1 MARQV
6 FVRDYRRDRGEDA
19 AMRILIYGLVA
30 IVVAA
35 GLLLFDDVEVGL
47 PVLNVAVWTV
57 VITAGLFLLTRLHG
71 RRSRRRS
78 RSRSRSLSRHSAPQ
92 HQHHIDLKPQPRPH
106 ALPHR

>member
-1 MARQV
+1 
-6 FVRDYRRDRGEDA
+6 
-19 AMRILIYGLVA
+19 MRILIYGLVA

-57 VITAGLFLLTRLHG
+57 VITTGLFLITRLHG

-78 RSRSRSLSRHSAPQ
+78 RSRSRGLSRHSAPQ
-92 HQHHIDLKPQPRPH
+92 HQRHIDLKPQPRPQ
-106 ALPHR
+106 ALPHC

>member
-1 MARQV
+1 
-6 FVRDYRRDRGEDA
+6 
-19 AMRILIYGLVA
+19 MRILIYGLVA
-30 IVVAA
+30 LVVAA

-78 RSRSRSLSRHSAPQ
+78 RSRSRGLSRHSAPQ
-92 HQHHIDLKPQPRPH
+92 RQHHIDLKPQPH

>member
-6 FVRDYRRDRGEDA
+6 FVRDYRRDKGEDA
-19 AMRILIYGLVA
+19 AMRIVIYGLVA
-30 IVVAA
+30 IAVAA

-57 VITAGLFLLTRLHG
+57 VVTAGVFLLTRLHG

-78 RSRSRSLSRHSAPQ
+78 RSRGRSRHASPQ
-92 HQHHIDLKPQPRPH
+92 HQRHINLRPQPR
-106 ALPHR
+106 AIPHR